1 VQISSKDRHAAVRAS
16 VAAFIT
22 GTLLL
27 SFPAMANEPL
37 SRTDHFHLAASCE
50 RAFPLFTALGEK
62 QWAEGW
68 QPKILSGSERRGSV
82 FSTQHAHGHV
92 TTWIV
97 TDYDPT
103 ASRVSYARLVEGSNM
118 GLVDVRCSRDGDG
131 SAIEV
136 TYTLTGLNADGD
148 ALVAE
153 FLSETH
159 YSAMMLEWQRAV
171 TTALT
176 AQK

>member
-1 VQISSKDRHAAVRAS
+1 
-16 VAAFIT
+16 
-22 GTLLL
+22 
-27 SFPAMANEPL
+27 
-37 SRTDHFHLAASCE
+37 
-50 RAFPLFTALGEK
+50 
-62 QWAEGW
+62 
-68 QPKILSGSERRGSV
+68 
-82 FSTQHAHGHV
+82 
-92 TTWIV
+92 
-97 TDYDPT
+97 
-103 ASRVSYARLVEGSNM
+103 M